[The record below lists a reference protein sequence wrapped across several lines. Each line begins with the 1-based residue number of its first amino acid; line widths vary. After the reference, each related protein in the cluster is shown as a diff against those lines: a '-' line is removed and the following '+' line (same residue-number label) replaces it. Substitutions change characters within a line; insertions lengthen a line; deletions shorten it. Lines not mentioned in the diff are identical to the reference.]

1 MDAHPDPLA
10 TPVPSSPGLDDHQ
23 TDEQA
28 LHHLLCDLG
37 QELCHPLASLRNGFD
52 SLLDDAPK
60 PIPPEHQSHVAT
72 ITGLCDDLLRLAQ
85 GYLDYAEAARPS
97 SPLRPENLTLG
108 AVVDELGRRFGSKAR
123 DRGLTFE
130 TTVDAADAEIVT
142 DAERCAR
149 IFANLIDN
157 AIAYT
162 PRGGRIRVEA
172 RVDGDSWLL
181 TVEDD
186 GPGIPAESQAKVFE
200 PFHRLN
206 RDEHSST
213 PGEGLGLSICRELAA
228 QLRGRILLKSEVDRG
243 TRFTVV
249 LPKSPDAIN

>member
-1 MDAHPDPLA
+1 MMDAHPDPLA
-10 TPVPSSPGLDDHQ
+10 TSLPSPPGLDDQ
-23 TDEQA
+23 QA
-28 LHHLLCDLG
+28 LHGLLCDLG
-37 QELCHPLASLRNGFD
+37 RELCHPLASLRSGFD
-52 SLLDDAPK
+52 SLLGEAPK

-97 SPLRPENLTLG
+97 SPPRPELLTLG
-108 AVVDELGRRFGSKAR
+108 AIVDELDRRFGPKAR
-123 DRGLTFE
+123 DRGLSFE
-130 TTVDAADAEIVT
+130 TIVDAADAEIVA
-142 DAERCAR
+142 DAERCER

-162 PRGGRIRVEA
+162 PSGGRVRVEA
-172 RVDGDSWLL
+172 GIDGDSWLL

-186 GPGIPAESQAKVFE
+186 GPGIPAESHSRVFE

-213 PGEGLGLSICRELAA
+213 PGEGLGLPICRALAA
-228 QLRGRILLKSEVDRG
+228 QLQGQILLRSEADQG
-243 TRFTVV
+243 ARFTVV
-249 LPKSPDAIN
+249 LPKGPDAVA